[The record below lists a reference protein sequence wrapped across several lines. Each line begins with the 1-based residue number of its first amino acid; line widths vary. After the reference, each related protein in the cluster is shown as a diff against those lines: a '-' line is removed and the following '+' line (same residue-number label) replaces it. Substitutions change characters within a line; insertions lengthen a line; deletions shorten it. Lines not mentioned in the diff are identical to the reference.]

1 MSSFTIFVL
10 CHNRPDFTRQTL
22 CSILAQTDT
31 DFELVVSDNS
41 SNDEVERMIRAEFP
55 RINLRR
61 RLPMLRQL
69 EHFNCC
75 INEAKTDYFCLFHD
89 DDLMHTG
96 FVQRM
101 KAVLDSNPEVVACG
115 ANALLESF
123 GQIEPRKSFRSLGE
137 LDWVTSPRNLARR
150 YFSRA
155 QSGIAPFP
163 GYVYRRRLVGEVR
176 LPLDGGKYSDVTWL
190 LSLAMKGPI
199 VWAATP
205 LMTYRMHGGND
216 GSVESLRD
224 RLRFLAFVKRSV
236 KMLGKD
242 MLADY
247 RCSFIYKPML
257 ARATTSPAR
266 RELARNF
273 LRQYRWTRYANLSFY
288 VALVRRAVIK
298 RITK

>member
-22 CSILAQTDT
+22 HSILAQTDKN
-31 DFELVVSDNS
+31 FELVVSDNS
-41 SNDEVERMIRAEFP
+41 SNDEVEQMVHAEFP
-55 RINLRR
+55 QVELRR
-61 RLPMLRQL
+61 RVPMLRQL
-69 EHFNCC
+69 EHFNRC
-75 INEAKTDYFCLFHD
+75 IDEAQTDYFCLFHD
-89 DDLMHTG
+89 DDLMHPD
-96 FVQRM
+96 FVQCM
-101 KAVLDSNPEVVACG
+101 KTVLDSNPEVVACG

-137 LDWVTSPRNLARR
+137 LDWITSPRNLARR

-176 LPLDGGKYSDVTWL
+176 LPLEGGKYSDVTWL
-190 LSLAMKGPI
+190 LSLAMKGPMA
-199 VWAATP
+199 WAAAP

-216 GSVESLRD
+216 GGIESLRD
-224 RLRFLAFVKRSV
+224 RLRFLVFVKRCV
-236 KMLGKD
+236 RILGKD
-242 MLADY
+242 LLADY

-257 ARATTSPAR
+257 TRETTSPAR

-273 LRQYRWTRYANLSFY
+273 LRQYGWTRYANLSFY
-288 VALVRRAVIK
+288 GALVRRAIIK
-298 RITK
+298 RMAE